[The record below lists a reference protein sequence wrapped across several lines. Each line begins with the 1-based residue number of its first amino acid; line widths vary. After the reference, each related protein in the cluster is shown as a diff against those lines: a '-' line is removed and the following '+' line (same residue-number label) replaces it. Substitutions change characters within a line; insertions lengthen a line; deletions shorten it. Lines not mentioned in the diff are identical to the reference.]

1 MNCPTHPQMSGFNST
16 LNHWSWGAI
25 HFDWDIVGPYKMPY
39 TTKNCAAAYAK
50 IPRGRITFDEF
61 VFLVGP
67 YVAKRHEHN
76 VNDYD
81 YTVYWLPW
89 CTQPGYDYGGKAL
102 IGGTHV
108 IMRGPFP
115 SSQSAAHEL
124 HKSTPRLKVNKDGRM
139 RMRQLRNFLKFYK
152 RTHEVYT

>member
-1 MNCPTHPQMSGFNST
+1 
-16 LNHWSWGAI
+16 
-25 HFDWDIVGPYKMPY
+25 MPY

-50 IPRGRITFDEF
+50 IPRGRITFDKF
-61 VFLVGP
+61 VFVAGP
-67 YVAKRHEHN
+67 YVAKIHEHN

>member
-50 IPRGRITFDEF
+50 IPRGRITFDKF
-61 VFLVGP
+61 VFLAGL
-67 YVAKRHEHN
+67 YVAKIHEHN

-89 CTQPGYDYGGKAL
+89 CT
-102 IGGTHV
+102 
-108 IMRGPFP
+108 
-115 SSQSAAHEL
+115 AAHSQVMIMAG
-124 HKSTPRLKVNKDGRM
+124 K
-139 RMRQLRNFLKFYK
+139 Q
-152 RTHEVYT
+152 